1 MNMKIEFVCAN
12 LFLKSI
18 LLLSEK
24 GLLVQKYIVKQKP
37 RDEEVNA
44 NKNEL

>member
-12 LFLKSI
+12 LFLKFI
-18 LLLSEK
+18 FLLYEK

-37 RDEEVNA
+37 SDEEVNA